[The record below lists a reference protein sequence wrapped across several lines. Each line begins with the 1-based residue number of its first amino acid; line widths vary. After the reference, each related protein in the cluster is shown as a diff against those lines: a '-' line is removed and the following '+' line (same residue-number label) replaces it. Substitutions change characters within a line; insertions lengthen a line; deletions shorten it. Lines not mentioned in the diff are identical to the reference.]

1 MSDYLA
7 DQALGDLWGNWP
19 VWLMELGFDGRK
31 ARSIVGLVLRGC
43 RNDATRA
50 NWVFRRVRD
59 SKTVT
64 GTNVVAYLLTEVEN
78 ERV

>member
-19 VWLMELGFDGRK
+19 AWLQDMGIEPKK
-31 ARSIVGLVLRGC
+31 ARAIVGLVLGGC
-43 RNDATRA
+43 GKDATRA
-50 NWVFRRVRD
+50 IWIFRRVRD

-64 GTNVVAYLLTEVEN
+64 AQNVVAYLKTEVD
-78 ERV
+78 RC

>member
-19 VWLMELGFDGRK
+19 AWLMDLGFDGKAARK
-31 ARSIVGLVLRGC
+31 IVGLVLRAC
-43 RNDATRA
+43 KNDATRA

-59 SKTVT
+59 SQTVT
-64 GTNVVAYLLTEVEN
+64 AENVVAYLKKEI
-78 ERV
+78 ER